1 MYTAHDSSV
10 QLSPS
15 GLDVCVLHTVR
26 WCVDCCLPCLVF
38 TGGVHPENKKR
49 RGILRKDSNLGAA
62 VAVIRHYTEAD
73 LEEPVD
79 WSVSYPPSTG
89 S

>member
-1 MYTAHDSSV
+1 MYTVHDSSV

-15 GLDVCVLHTVR
+15 GVDVCFPHTVGCR
-26 WCVDCCLPCLVF
+26 TVACLVL

-73 LEEPVD
+73 SEELVD
-79 WSVSYPPSTG
+79 
-89 S
+89 